1 MDKSGKK
8 KFGAD
13 SIVVGFALFSMFFGA
28 GNVIFPPY
36 LGFGA
41 GTQWVNGFL
50 FYFIADIGL
59 ALFALFTLLKV
70 GGSENITGRIGSVAS
85 NILMSAIILC
95 IGPMVAIPRTAATTF
110 EMSVAPLIS
119 GVSPVIFSVAF
130 FIVVLLLSIR
140 QSAVIDVVG
149 KVLTPA
155 LLIGLLVLIIKGIIS
170 PLGSIVNPHV
180 DSSFVIV
187 NGIKSGYQTMD
198 VLVALAFGIIILK
211 SAQEKGY
218 SDARESSKMIRAAAV
233 IAGVLLL
240 IVYFGLTYLGAT
252 SASLFSLGI
261 SRAELVIGIVQRLL
275 GKVGLVIFAVVVVI
289 ALIIQLFALAQAKL
303 DLYPAVLE
311 IKRQRDQRHALL
323 HNTGIELC
331 YLALMHEK
339 PAGSHGVLIE
349 NVSLLIRA
357 YMQRPHKKLAV
368 FNGAVAV
375 LHIHRARAQGF
386 DLRSGKL
393 NARLVALKDK
403 VIVEGLAVCRDL
415 LCTRLLRHISSP
427 AFQYILIITHFYAR
441 KKYIL

>member
-119 GVSPVIFSVAF
+119 GVSPVVFSVAF

-198 VLVALAFGIIILK
+198 VLAALAFGIIILK

-261 SRAELVIGIVQRLL
+261 SRAELVIGIVERLL
-275 GKVGLVIFAVVVVI
+275 GKVGLVIFAVVVALACMTTAVALVSSAASFFEKLTKGRLSYATLVIIICVFSAVISNLGLDRIVAVASPILDIVYPPTLVLI
-289 ALIIQLFALAQAKL
+289 ALSWFGDRLSRGVYRWAVIGALIASVL
-303 DLYPAVLE
+303 STLSLYGVSVPIVNTLPLASLGLGWIVPA
-311 IKRQRDQRHALL
+311 AGF
-323 HNTGIELC
+323 GI
-331 YLALMHEK
+331 
-339 PAGSHGVLIE
+339 V
-349 NVSLLIRA
+349 A
-357 YMQRPHKKLAV
+357 YVISR
-368 FNGAVAV
+368 
-375 LHIHRARAQGF
+375 
-386 DLRSGKL
+386 LRKM
-393 NARLVALKDK
+393 
-403 VIVEGLAVCRDL
+403 
-415 LCTRLLRHISSP
+415 
-427 AFQYILIITHFYAR
+427 R
-441 KKYIL
+441 KKS

>member
-1 MDKSGKK
+1 MGKSGRKK
-8 KFGAD
+8 LGAD
-13 SIVVGFALFSMFFGA
+13 SLVVGFALFSMFFGA

-50 FYFIADIGL
+50 SYFIADIGL

-70 GGSENITGRIGSVAS
+70 GGSENITGHIGSVAS

-155 LLIGLLVLIIKGIIS
+155 LLIGLLVLIIRGVIS
-170 PLGSIVNPHV
+170 PLGPVVNPDV

-198 VLVALAFGIIILK
+198 VLAALAFGIIILK

-218 SDARESSKMIRAAAV
+218 SDERESSKMIGAAAV

-252 SASLFSLGI
+252 SASLFSMDI

-275 GKVGLVIFAVVVVI
+275 GKTGLVIFAVVVALACMTTAVALVSSAASFFEKLTKGRLSYAVLVTVICVSSAVISNLGLDRIVAVASPILDIVYPPTLVLI
-289 ALIIQLFALAQAKL
+289 ALSWFGDRLSRGVYRWAVIGALIASVL
-303 DLYPAVLE
+303 STISLYGVSVPIVNTLPLASLGLGWIVPA
-311 IKRQRDQRHALL
+311 
-323 HNTGIELC
+323 
-331 YLALMHEK
+331 
-339 PAGSHGVLIE
+339 
-349 NVSLLIRA
+349 
-357 YMQRPHKKLAV
+357 AV
-368 FNGAVAV
+368 FG
-375 LHIHRARAQGF
+375 
-386 DLRSGKL
+386 
-393 NARLVALKDK
+393 LVAY
-403 VIVEGLAVCRDL
+403 VIG
-415 LCTRLLRHISSP
+415 RLRKM
-427 AFQYILIITHFYAR
+427 R
-441 KKYIL
+441 KKSL

>member
-198 VLVALAFGIIILK
+198 VLAALAFGIIILK

-218 SDARESSKMIRAAAV
+218 SDERESSKMIGAAAV

-252 SASLFSLGI
+252 SASLFSLDI

-275 GKVGLVIFAVVVVI
+275 GKTGLVIFAVVVALACMTTAVALVSSAASFFEKLTKGRLSYAVLVTVICVSSAVISNLGLDRIVAVASPILDIVYPPTLVLI
-289 ALIIQLFALAQAKL
+289 ALSWFGDRLSRGVYRWAVIGALIASVL
-303 DLYPAVLE
+303 STLSLYGVSVPIVNTLPLASLGLGWIVPA
-311 IKRQRDQRHALL
+311 AGF
-323 HNTGIELC
+323 GI
-331 YLALMHEK
+331 
-339 PAGSHGVLIE
+339 V
-349 NVSLLIRA
+349 A
-357 YMQRPHKKLAV
+357 YVISR
-368 FNGAVAV
+368 
-375 LHIHRARAQGF
+375 
-386 DLRSGKL
+386 LRKM
-393 NARLVALKDK
+393 
-403 VIVEGLAVCRDL
+403 
-415 LCTRLLRHISSP
+415 
-427 AFQYILIITHFYAR
+427 R
-441 KKYIL
+441 KKS

>member
-198 VLVALAFGIIILK
+198 VLAALAFGIIILK

-261 SRAELVIGIVQRLL
+261 SRAELVIGIVEQLL
-275 GKVGLVIFAVVVVI
+275 GKVGLVIFAVVVALACMTTAVALVSSAASFFEKLTKGRLSYATLVIIICVSSAVISNLGLDRIVAVASPILDIVYPPTLVLI
-289 ALIIQLFALAQAKL
+289 ALSWFGDRLSRGVYRWAVIGALIASVL
-303 DLYPAVLE
+303 STLSLYGVSVPIVNTLPLASLGLGWIVPA
-311 IKRQRDQRHALL
+311 AGF
-323 HNTGIELC
+323 GI
-331 YLALMHEK
+331 
-339 PAGSHGVLIE
+339 V
-349 NVSLLIRA
+349 A
-357 YMQRPHKKLAV
+357 YVISR
-368 FNGAVAV
+368 
-375 LHIHRARAQGF
+375 
-386 DLRSGKL
+386 LRKM
-393 NARLVALKDK
+393 
-403 VIVEGLAVCRDL
+403 
-415 LCTRLLRHISSP
+415 
-427 AFQYILIITHFYAR
+427 R
-441 KKYIL
+441 KKS

>member
-198 VLVALAFGIIILK
+198 VLAALAFGIIILK

-261 SRAELVIGIVQRLL
+261 SRAELVIGIVERLL
-275 GKVGLVIFAVVVVI
+275 GKTGLVIFAVVVALACMTTAVALVSSAASFFEKLTKGRLSYATLVIIICVFSAVISNLGLDRIVAVASPILDIVYPPTLVLI
-289 ALIIQLFALAQAKL
+289 ALSWFGDRLSRGVYRWAVIGALIASVL
-303 DLYPAVLE
+303 STLSLYGVSVPIVNTLPLASLGLGWIVPA
-311 IKRQRDQRHALL
+311 AGF
-323 HNTGIELC
+323 GI
-331 YLALMHEK
+331 
-339 PAGSHGVLIE
+339 V
-349 NVSLLIRA
+349 A
-357 YMQRPHKKLAV
+357 YVISR
-368 FNGAVAV
+368 
-375 LHIHRARAQGF
+375 
-386 DLRSGKL
+386 LRKM
-393 NARLVALKDK
+393 
-403 VIVEGLAVCRDL
+403 
-415 LCTRLLRHISSP
+415 
-427 AFQYILIITHFYAR
+427 R
-441 KKYIL
+441 KKS

>member
-198 VLVALAFGIIILK
+198 VLAALAFGIIILK

-218 SDARESSKMIRAAAV
+218 SDGRESSKMIRAAAV

-261 SRAELVIGIVQRLL
+261 SRAELVIGIVERLL
-275 GKVGLVIFAVVVVI
+275 GKVGLVIFAVVVALACMTTAVALVSSAASFFEKLTKGRLSYATLVIIICVSSAVISNLGLDRIVAVASPILDIVYPPTLVLI
-289 ALIIQLFALAQAKL
+289 ALSWFGDRLSRGVYRWAVIGALIASVL
-303 DLYPAVLE
+303 STLSLYGVSVPIVNTLPLASLGLGWIVPA
-311 IKRQRDQRHALL
+311 AGF
-323 HNTGIELC
+323 GI
-331 YLALMHEK
+331 
-339 PAGSHGVLIE
+339 V
-349 NVSLLIRA
+349 A
-357 YMQRPHKKLAV
+357 YVISR
-368 FNGAVAV
+368 
-375 LHIHRARAQGF
+375 
-386 DLRSGKL
+386 LRKM
-393 NARLVALKDK
+393 
-403 VIVEGLAVCRDL
+403 
-415 LCTRLLRHISSP
+415 
-427 AFQYILIITHFYAR
+427 R
-441 KKYIL
+441 KKS

>member
-119 GVSPVIFSVAF
+119 GVSPVVFSVAF

-198 VLVALAFGIIILK
+198 VLAALAFGIIILK

-261 SRAELVIGIVQRLL
+261 SRAELVIGIVERLL
-275 GKVGLVIFAVVVVI
+275 GKVGLVIFAVVVALACMTTAVALVSSAASFFEKLTKGRLSYATLVIIICVSSAVISNLGLDRIVAVASPILDIVYPPTLVLI
-289 ALIIQLFALAQAKL
+289 ALSWFGDRLSRGVYCWAVVGAL
-303 DLYPAVLE
+303 
-311 IKRQRDQRHALL
+311 
-323 HNTGIELC
+323 
-331 YLALMHEK
+331 
-339 PAGSHGVLIE
+339 
-349 NVSLLIRA
+349 
-357 YMQRPHKKLAV
+357 
-368 FNGAVAV
+368 
-375 LHIHRARAQGF
+375 
-386 DLRSGKL
+386 
-393 NARLVALKDK
+393 
-403 VIVEGLAVCRDL
+403 
-415 LCTRLLRHISSP
+415 ISSVLSTLSLYGVSVPIVNTLPLASLGLGWIVP
-427 AFQYILIITHFYAR
+427 AAGFGIVAYVISRLRKMR
-441 KKYIL
+441 KKS

>member
-198 VLVALAFGIIILK
+198 VLAALAFGIIILK

-218 SDARESSKMIRAAAV
+218 SDGRESSKMIRAAAV

-252 SASLFSLGI
+252 SASLFSLDI
-261 SRAELVIGIVQRLL
+261 SRAELVIGIVEQLL
-275 GKVGLVIFAVVVVI
+275 GKVGLVIFAVVVALACMTTAVALVSSAASFFEKLTKGRLSYATLVIIICVSSAVISNLGLDRIVAVASPILDIVYPPTLVLI
-289 ALIIQLFALAQAKL
+289 ALSWFGDRLSRGVYRWAVIGALIASVL
-303 DLYPAVLE
+303 STLSLYGVSVPIVNTLPLASLGLGWIVPA
-311 IKRQRDQRHALL
+311 AGF
-323 HNTGIELC
+323 GI
-331 YLALMHEK
+331 
-339 PAGSHGVLIE
+339 V
-349 NVSLLIRA
+349 A
-357 YMQRPHKKLAV
+357 YVISR
-368 FNGAVAV
+368 
-375 LHIHRARAQGF
+375 
-386 DLRSGKL
+386 LRKM
-393 NARLVALKDK
+393 
-403 VIVEGLAVCRDL
+403 
-415 LCTRLLRHISSP
+415 
-427 AFQYILIITHFYAR
+427 R
-441 KKYIL
+441 KKS

>member
-1 MDKSGKK
+1 MGKTGRK

-13 SIVVGFALFSMFFGA
+13 SLVVGFALFSMFFGA

-50 FYFIADIGL
+50 SYFIADIGL

-70 GGSENITGRIGSVAS
+70 GGSENITGHIGSVAS

-155 LLIGLLVLIIKGIIS
+155 LLIGLLVLIIRGVIS
-170 PLGSIVNPHV
+170 PLGPVVDPDV

-198 VLVALAFGIIILK
+198 VLAALAFGIIILK

-218 SDARESSKMIRAAAV
+218 SDARESSKMIGAAAV

-252 SASLFSLGI
+252 SASLFSMDI

-275 GKVGLVIFAVVVVI
+275 GKTGLVIFAVVVALACMTTAVALVSSAASFFEKLTKGRLSYAVLVTVICVSSAVISNLGLDRIVAVASPILDIVYPPTLVLI
-289 ALIIQLFALAQAKL
+289 ALSWFGDRLSRGVYRWAVIGALIASVLSTISLYGVSVPIIDTLPLASL
-303 DLYPAVLE
+303 GLGWIVPA
-311 IKRQRDQRHALL
+311 
-323 HNTGIELC
+323 
-331 YLALMHEK
+331 
-339 PAGSHGVLIE
+339 
-349 NVSLLIRA
+349 
-357 YMQRPHKKLAV
+357 AV
-368 FNGAVAV
+368 FG
-375 LHIHRARAQGF
+375 
-386 DLRSGKL
+386 
-393 NARLVALKDK
+393 LVAY
-403 VIVEGLAVCRDL
+403 VIG
-415 LCTRLLRHISSP
+415 RLRKM
-427 AFQYILIITHFYAR
+427 R
-441 KKYIL
+441 KKSL

>member
-1 MDKSGKK
+1 M
-8 KFGAD
+8 
-13 SIVVGFALFSMFFGA
+13 VGFALFSMFFGA

-198 VLVALAFGIIILK
+198 VLAALAFGIIILK

-261 SRAELVIGIVQRLL
+261 SRAELVIGIVERLL
-275 GKVGLVIFAVVVVI
+275 GKVGLVIFAVVVALACMTTAVALVSSAASFFEKLTKGRLSYATLVIIICVFSAVISNLGLDRIVAVASPILDIVYPPTLVLI
-289 ALIIQLFALAQAKL
+289 ALSWFGDRLSRGVYRWAVIGALIASVL
-303 DLYPAVLE
+303 STLSLYGVSVPIVNTLPLASLGLGWIVPA
-311 IKRQRDQRHALL
+311 AGF
-323 HNTGIELC
+323 GI
-331 YLALMHEK
+331 
-339 PAGSHGVLIE
+339 V
-349 NVSLLIRA
+349 A
-357 YMQRPHKKLAV
+357 YVISR
-368 FNGAVAV
+368 
-375 LHIHRARAQGF
+375 
-386 DLRSGKL
+386 LRKM
-393 NARLVALKDK
+393 
-403 VIVEGLAVCRDL
+403 
-415 LCTRLLRHISSP
+415 
-427 AFQYILIITHFYAR
+427 R
-441 KKYIL
+441 KKS

>member
-1 MDKSGKK
+1 MGKSGRK

-13 SIVVGFALFSMFFGA
+13 SLVVGFALFSMFFGA

-50 FYFIADIGL
+50 SYFIADIGL
-59 ALFALFTLLKV
+59 ALFALFTLLRV

-170 PLGSIVNPHV
+170 PLGSIVNPDV

-198 VLVALAFGIIILK
+198 VLAALAFGIIILK

-218 SDARESSKMIRAAAV
+218 SDERESSKMIGAAAV

-252 SASLFSLGI
+252 SASLFSLDI

-275 GKVGLVIFAVVVVI
+275 GKTGLVIFAVVVALACMTTAVALVSSAASFFEKLTKGRLSYAVLVTVICVSSAVISNLGLDRIVAVASPILDIVYPPTLVLI
-289 ALIIQLFALAQAKL
+289 ALSWFGDRLSRGVYRWAVIGALIASVL
-303 DLYPAVLE
+303 STISLYGVSVPIVNTLPLASLGLGWIAPA
-311 IKRQRDQRHALL
+311 
-323 HNTGIELC
+323 
-331 YLALMHEK
+331 
-339 PAGSHGVLIE
+339 
-349 NVSLLIRA
+349 
-357 YMQRPHKKLAV
+357 AV
-368 FNGAVAV
+368 FG
-375 LHIHRARAQGF
+375 
-386 DLRSGKL
+386 
-393 NARLVALKDK
+393 LVAY
-403 VIVEGLAVCRDL
+403 VIG
-415 LCTRLLRHISSP
+415 RLRKM
-427 AFQYILIITHFYAR
+427 R
-441 KKYIL
+441 KKS

>member
-198 VLVALAFGIIILK
+198 VLAALAFGIIILK

-261 SRAELVIGIVQRLL
+261 SRAELVIGIVERLL
-275 GKVGLVIFAVVVVI
+275 GKVGLVIFAVVVALACMTTAVALVSSAASFFEKLTKGGLSYATLVIIICVSSAVISNLGLERIVAVASPILDIVYPPTLVLI
-289 ALIIQLFALAQAKL
+289 ALSWFGDRLSRGVYCWAVVGAL
-303 DLYPAVLE
+303 
-311 IKRQRDQRHALL
+311 
-323 HNTGIELC
+323 
-331 YLALMHEK
+331 
-339 PAGSHGVLIE
+339 
-349 NVSLLIRA
+349 
-357 YMQRPHKKLAV
+357 
-368 FNGAVAV
+368 
-375 LHIHRARAQGF
+375 
-386 DLRSGKL
+386 
-393 NARLVALKDK
+393 
-403 VIVEGLAVCRDL
+403 
-415 LCTRLLRHISSP
+415 ISSVLSTLSLYGVSVPIVNTLPLASLGLGWIVP
-427 AFQYILIITHFYAR
+427 AAGFGIVAYVISRLRKMR
-441 KKYIL
+441 KKS

>member
-198 VLVALAFGIIILK
+198 VLAALAFGIIILK

-261 SRAELVIGIVQRLL
+261 SRAELVIGIVERLL
-275 GKVGLVIFAVVVVI
+275 GKVGLVIFAVVVALACMTTAVALVSSAASFFEKLTKGRLSYATLVIIICVSSAVTSNLGLDRIVAVASPILDIVYPPTLVLI
-289 ALIIQLFALAQAKL
+289 ALSWFGDRLSRGVYRWAVIGALIASVL
-303 DLYPAVLE
+303 STLSLYGVSVPIVNTLPLASLGLGWIVPA
-311 IKRQRDQRHALL
+311 AGF
-323 HNTGIELC
+323 GI
-331 YLALMHEK
+331 
-339 PAGSHGVLIE
+339 V
-349 NVSLLIRA
+349 A
-357 YMQRPHKKLAV
+357 YVIGR
-368 FNGAVAV
+368 
-375 LHIHRARAQGF
+375 
-386 DLRSGKL
+386 LR
-393 NARLVALKDK
+393 
-403 VIVEGLAVCRDL
+403 EM
-415 LCTRLLRHISSP
+415 
-427 AFQYILIITHFYAR
+427 R
-441 KKYIL
+441 KKS

>member
-198 VLVALAFGIIILK
+198 VLAALAFGIIILK

-261 SRAELVIGIVQRLL
+261 SRAELVIGIVERLL
-275 GKVGLVIFAVVVVI
+275 GKVGLVIFAVVVALACMTTAVALVSSAASFFETLTKGRLSYATLVIIICVFSAVISNLGLDRIVAVASPILDIVYPPTLVLI
-289 ALIIQLFALAQAKL
+289 ALSWFGDRLSRGVYRWAVIGALIASVL
-303 DLYPAVLE
+303 STLSLYGVSVPIVNTLPLASLGLGWIVPA
-311 IKRQRDQRHALL
+311 AGF
-323 HNTGIELC
+323 GI
-331 YLALMHEK
+331 
-339 PAGSHGVLIE
+339 V
-349 NVSLLIRA
+349 A
-357 YMQRPHKKLAV
+357 YVISR
-368 FNGAVAV
+368 
-375 LHIHRARAQGF
+375 
-386 DLRSGKL
+386 LRKM
-393 NARLVALKDK
+393 
-403 VIVEGLAVCRDL
+403 
-415 LCTRLLRHISSP
+415 
-427 AFQYILIITHFYAR
+427 R
-441 KKYIL
+441 KKS

>member
-119 GVSPVIFSVAF
+119 GVSPVVFSVAF

-198 VLVALAFGIIILK
+198 VLAALAFGIIILK

-252 SASLFSLGI
+252 SASLFSLDI
-261 SRAELVIGIVQRLL
+261 SRAELVIGIVERLL
-275 GKVGLVIFAVVVVI
+275 GKVGLVIFAVVVALACMTTAVALVSSAASFFEKLTKGRLSYATLVIIICVFSAVISNLGLDRIVAVASPILDIVYPPTLVLI
-289 ALIIQLFALAQAKL
+289 ALSWFGDRLSRGVYCWAVVGAL
-303 DLYPAVLE
+303 
-311 IKRQRDQRHALL
+311 
-323 HNTGIELC
+323 
-331 YLALMHEK
+331 
-339 PAGSHGVLIE
+339 
-349 NVSLLIRA
+349 
-357 YMQRPHKKLAV
+357 
-368 FNGAVAV
+368 
-375 LHIHRARAQGF
+375 
-386 DLRSGKL
+386 
-393 NARLVALKDK
+393 
-403 VIVEGLAVCRDL
+403 
-415 LCTRLLRHISSP
+415 ISSVLSTLSLYGVSVPIVNTLPLAPLGLGWIVP
-427 AFQYILIITHFYAR
+427 AAGFGIVAYVISRLRKMR
-441 KKYIL
+441 KKS